1 MDQNDR
7 AAEYTDTVSYVSLSR
22 DVMQL
27 VMNTCH
33 IIGVM
38 FPGEPIAFNSKNY
51 YLPIPQH
58 FSHIFFYTCTFPLN
72 FFLLTNHI

>member
-7 AAEYTDTVSYVSLSR
+7 ATEYTDTVSYVSLSR

-33 IIGVM
+33 IIGVT
-38 FPGEPIAFNSKNY
+38 FPGESIAFNSKNY
-51 YLPIPQH
+51 YLPIFP
-58 FSHIFFYTCTFPLN
+58 IFFFTHVLFR
-72 FFLLTNHI
+72 